1 MNELVLTKE
10 EIERVSK
17 IVANA
22 IKENVKAQAN
32 IIASV
37 VTENNKRIAK
47 IVAEVVTEKQVSF
60 YFTEIIREEEARQR
74 INLDLISS
82 ALHGITDPLGQL
94 QSWLSIQFYDVINT
108 VYTYITSWIQSSA
121 LWYWVEDI
129 WDRMYSVYNTITS
142 ALPGVGVAL
151 ASLPSY
157 IYNTITSFIT
167 AARDTLSSYISSV
180 TSFFTNTLPSYFSVV
195 VNFFTVT
202 VPNLFPIVTN
212 FFTNVIPSYFSIVTN
227 FFTNAIPQYFSIV
240 TKFFTEAIPTYF
252 SVVTNFFT
260 NTFPQMVSTV
270 TRFFTETLPQYI
282 SYISNFF
289 ATTLPKAIETIS
301 TFFSR
306 DLPTLID
313 KVRQFIAT
321 ISQIPSQASDI
332 IKSVAFAVWNTVST
346 MLYNELFV
354 KYIAPTVQG
363 VTQLSANVLQIGV
376 SIQGFVNAV
385 LELPRNLQT
394 MIERFADVA
403 WSKVQEFIARVR
415 AGLELI
421 VEVGTKVVKTIY
433 ERITSF
439 TSWLYESLAS
449 SLSTLAS
456 IVENAVLNAVA
467 FIAEKTLDIV
477 RPIVQRIL
485 DIAKRAGEG
494 IGRLIVDVSVFAL
507 TPIYD
512 AFAKWSATQLDK
524 LANKFLEIDTPAE
537 NVRYLAEALQIIVFD
552 IVSVHYATWGV
563 SFALHRFAGMCE
575 DLQQNITLNLE
586 GEGGCALEPGGLGVR
601 LKQLLGMLMSL
612 GWKIKPSWMFR
623 EIAKDVREL
632 SDTFTRGLMYGLTI
646 WMTNPIVKLLNAAYR
661 DILVIDLPSIPTMQ
675 EIVRRHMPTDQFDYV
690 LKRYV
695 AFLKLYGYR
704 TEIIKWITD
713 QNIKIEVVDRFGT
726 RRTIPLAL
734 IYEMPSASDVARM
747 AIRDIFG
754 MGADAVSAFLKVYS
768 ARGMYPDIG
777 ILYYLLH
784 YKYPPPER
792 LWTFTVRA
800 VSGLLW
806 ATITSDMKD
815 KIKAEANSLG
825 AVEPTD
831 ARYWNFKAREVFSV
845 LQTYMTWHD
854 YARFS
859 WIRKELLGL
868 PANFTSDN
876 QIIIDTLAD
885 IPTKIDQRWMCVP
898 PDTVILGDNKPISE
912 YNVGDEVLY
921 GGRVLETFIRPFNG
935 ELVVIK
941 GLGLLPIKVTPE
953 HPILVVDGEIRW
965 KYYSRNGKIISTTQ
979 KVFSKPYFIEA
990 EKVQLA
996 PVRSCGKTYV
1006 FRRDGHYLVSP
1017 RLKGEYD
1024 IKEIDLSKYF
1034 KNYCCVPKHIR
1045 EKLGVYKPKLM
1056 LDEELAWLFGF
1067 YVGDGS
1073 TSKEQVEFY
1082 PSSEEHVN
1090 RIARIIERYGFK
1102 PSIIKVGRAYN
1113 VLWSSR
1119 ALKRFFDTHFGN
1131 KAHEKRIP
1139 DFILLHKDE
1148 RILWSFLQGY
1158 LDADGNKAYNNP
1170 NKYEAL
1176 TVSKIL
1182 ALQIQSLC
1190 FRLGLS
1196 CGITEKSE
1204 VQALYTDKAYRLTII
1219 FNRDEK
1225 HARIKFTEDFVFIPI
1240 IKISREPYNG
1250 VVCNLETER
1259 NVYLVSN
1266 VIVHNCKWGLYEH
1279 LSAKGVTINSEVKE
1293 FATRVL
1299 EGNPVSGIRMDITNF
1314 SRTLQA
1320 TGLHPDWIPV
1330 TAVAETM
1337 NMLAE
1342 ERTLLRTGFMN
1353 LFKEGFYD
1361 WKALE
1366 KLLAGFIKASFQVAY
1381 FDSEKMTWTTGWIN
1395 LPVMFLPPERRLLEL
1410 RALMDRAL
1418 DILREIQRDVTTA
1431 YQEFIIDSY
1440 DEYKQRLSAVID
1452 SINEFYAKD
1461 YENITESTLPD
1472 ELKLK
1477 FVEDYYKPYVRA
1489 LDIWR
1494 DVYTIRRMRTW
1505 ASRWLGWVI
1514 YRMAFGYVSKED
1526 VNKVLD
1532 YVSEACKLAP
1542 KETDF
1547 IRDVMELL
1555 ADIAKRDTAS
1565 QYLPTP
1571 STMAT
1576 LSEYITLDAKIVEQV
1591 LTERGIPDYWKQVW
1605 LTYISVRPIKS
1616 DASAL
1621 LSAYIRAFRYGV
1633 VSKAEVDT
1641 FISSLAS
1648 YGFTKREIEIRQ
1660 KIADLEEMILQARDN
1675 MQQYIP
1681 TPMTLATI
1689 CEYLPEARE
1698 FFDDVVKARRI
1709 PQNWVE
1715 LWATYIDIRPLID
1728 DMKRYLARAEDLYVR
1743 FMIDKRKFDE
1753 VLNEVAG
1760 KLGYTPKEIEFLRKV
1775 TEFERYKNAWIELI
1789 GTVNRLVELSEY
1801 SPTASE
1807 WALGKLNA
1815 MIDALPLSDDEKRKL
1830 KTMWEEYI
1838 RNRPVK
1844 SEAKMY
1850 ITQLINA
1857 YVDGIISDTDFDR
1870 ELQSM
1875 KKWGFSDTELQF
1887 YKQIATVRKARKLR
1901 IPLVYGE

>member
-22 IKENVKAQAN
+22 IKENVKAQAS

-37 VTENNKRIAK
+37 VTENNKHIAR
-47 IVAEVVTEKQVSF
+47 IVAEVVTEKHAGF
-60 YFTEIIREEEARQR
+60 YFIEIIREEEARQR

-94 QSWLSIQFYDVINT
+94 QSWLSTQFYNVINT

-121 LWYWVEDI
+121 LWYWVSDI
-129 WDRMYSVYNTITS
+129 WDRMYSVYYTITS
-142 ALPGVGVAL
+142 ALPSVGVAL

-157 IYNTITSFIT
+157 IYNNIMSFIT
-167 AARDTLSSYISSV
+167 VARDTLSSYISGV
-180 TSFFTNTLPSYFSVV
+180 TNFFTNTLPSYFSVIT
-195 VNFFTVT
+195 NFFTYT

-212 FFTNVIPSYFSIVTN
+212 FFTNVIPSYFSMVTN
-227 FFTNAIPQYFSIV
+227 FFTNAIPQYFNIV
-240 TKFFTEAIPTYF
+240 TKFFTEAIPNYF
-252 SVVTNFFT
+252 SIVTNFFT

-270 TRFFTETLPQYI
+270 ARFFTETLPQYI

-289 ATTLPKAIETIS
+289 TTTLPKAIESVT
-301 TFFSR
+301 TFFSK

-313 KVRQFIAT
+313 RVRGFIAT
-321 ISQIPSQASDI
+321 ISQIPLQAPDI
-332 IKSVAFAVWNTVST
+332 IKSVAFAIWNTIST

-354 KYIAPTVQG
+354 KYVFPTVQG

-385 LELPRNLQT
+385 LELPRNIQT
-394 MIERFADVA
+394 MVEKFAEVA

-439 TSWLYESLAS
+439 ANWLYESFSS
-449 SLSTLAS
+449 SLSALAS
-456 IVENAVLNAVA
+456 IVENAVLNAIA

-494 IGRLIVDVSVFAL
+494 IGKLIVDISVFAL

-512 AFAKWSATQLDK
+512 AFAKWSATQLDR

-537 NVRYLAEALQIIVFD
+537 NVRYFAEALHMIVFD
-552 IVSVHYATWGV
+552 IVNVHYATWGV

-575 DLQQNITLNLE
+575 DLQQNITLNIE

-713 QNIKIEVVDRFGT
+713 TNIKIEVVDRFGT
-726 RRTIPLAL
+726 KRTIPLAL
-734 IYEMPSASDVARM
+734 IYEMPSASDVAKM

-768 ARGMYPDIG
+768 ARGMHQDIG
-777 ILYYLLH
+777 VLYYLLH

-792 LWTFTVRA
+792 LWTFTTRA
-800 VSGLLW
+800 ISGLLW
-806 ATITSDMKD
+806 ATITPDMKD

-831 ARYWNFKAREVFSV
+831 ARYWNFKAKEVFSV

-885 IPTKIDQRWMCVP
+885 IPTKIDQRWM
-898 PDTVILGDNKPISE
+898 I
-912 YNVGDEVLY
+912 
-921 GGRVLETFIRPFNG
+921 
-935 ELVVIK
+935 
-941 GLGLLPIKVTPE
+941 
-953 HPILVVDGEIRW
+953 
-965 KYYSRNGKIISTTQ
+965 
-979 KVFSKPYFIEA
+979 
-990 EKVQLA
+990 
-996 PVRSCGKTYV
+996 
-1006 FRRDGHYLVSP
+1006 
-1017 RLKGEYD
+1017 
-1024 IKEIDLSKYF
+1024 
-1034 KNYCCVPKHIR
+1034 
-1045 EKLGVYKPKLM
+1045 
-1056 LDEELAWLFGF
+1056 
-1067 YVGDGS
+1067 
-1073 TSKEQVEFY
+1073 
-1082 PSSEEHVN
+1082 
-1090 RIARIIERYGFK
+1090 
-1102 PSIIKVGRAYN
+1102 
-1113 VLWSSR
+1113 
-1119 ALKRFFDTHFGN
+1119 
-1131 KAHEKRIP
+1131 
-1139 DFILLHKDE
+1139 
-1148 RILWSFLQGY
+1148 
-1158 LDADGNKAYNNP
+1158 
-1170 NKYEAL
+1170 
-1176 TVSKIL
+1176 
-1182 ALQIQSLC
+1182 
-1190 FRLGLS
+1190 
-1196 CGITEKSE
+1196 
-1204 VQALYTDKAYRLTII
+1204 
-1219 FNRDEK
+1219 
-1225 HARIKFTEDFVFIPI
+1225 
-1240 IKISREPYNG
+1240 
-1250 VVCNLETER
+1250 
-1259 NVYLVSN
+1259 
-1266 VIVHNCKWGLYEH
+1266 KWGLYEH

-1299 EGNPVSGIRMDITNF
+1299 ESNPASGIRMDITNF

-1337 NMLAE
+1337 NMLTE

-1361 WKALE
+1361 WTALE

-1431 YQEFIIDSY
+1431 YQEFIIDDY
-1440 DEYKQRLSAVID
+1440 DEYKQRLSSVID

-1532 YVSEACKLAP
+1532 YVSKACKLAP

-1555 ADIAKRDTAS
+1555 ADIAKRETVS

-1633 VSKAEVDT
+1633 VSKAEVDA

-1660 KIADLEEMILQARDN
+1660 KIADLEEMILQARES

-1698 FFDDVVKARRI
+1698 FFDDVVKAKRI

-1715 LWATYIDIRPLID
+1715 LWATYIDIKPLID

-1807 WALGKLNA
+1807 WAIGKLNA

-1850 ITQLINA
+1850 LTQLINA

-1870 ELQSM
+1870 ELQNM

>member
-37 VTENNKRIAK
+37 VTENNKHIAR
-47 IVAEVVTEKQVSF
+47 IVAEVVTEKHAGF
-60 YFTEIIREEEARQR
+60 YFIEIIREEEARQR

-94 QSWLSIQFYDVINT
+94 QSWLSTQFYNVINT

-121 LWYWVEDI
+121 LWYWVSDI
-129 WDRMYSVYNTITS
+129 WDRMYSVYYTITS
-142 ALPGVGVAL
+142 ALPSVGVAL

-157 IYNTITSFIT
+157 IYNNVTSFIT
-167 AARDTLSSYISSV
+167 VARDTLSSYISGV
-180 TSFFTNTLPSYFSVV
+180 TNFFTNTLPSYFSVII
-195 VNFFTVT
+195 NFFTYT

-212 FFTNVIPSYFSIVTN
+212 FFTNVIPSYFSMVTN
-227 FFTNAIPQYFSIV
+227 FFTNAIPQYFNIV
-240 TKFFTEAIPTYF
+240 TKFFTEAIPNYF
-252 SVVTNFFT
+252 SLVTNFFT

-270 TRFFTETLPQYI
+270 ARFFTETLPQYI

-289 ATTLPKAIETIS
+289 TTTLPKAIESVT
-301 TFFSR
+301 TFFSK

-313 KVRQFIAT
+313 KVRQFITT
-321 ISQIPSQASDI
+321 ISQIPFQAPDI
-332 IKSVAFAVWNTVST
+332 IKSVAFAVWNTVSS

-354 KYIAPTVQG
+354 KYIFPTVQG

-376 SIQGFVNAV
+376 AVQGFVNAV
-385 LELPRNLQT
+385 MELPRTLQT
-394 MIERFADVA
+394 MIEKFATTA
-403 WSKVQEFIARVR
+403 WEKLREFVSRVR
-415 AGLELI
+415 EGILTILDVGSTI
-421 VEVGTKVVKTIY
+421 VKIAY
-433 ERITSF
+433 EKITSF
-439 TSWLYESLAS
+439 ANWFYG
-449 SLSTLAS
+449 S
-456 IVENAVLNAVA
+456 IVSSISSALTIVEDAVINAVTFV
-467 FIAEKTLDIV
+467 AEKTLEV
-477 RPIVQRIL
+477 VGTIVQKII
-485 DIAKRAGEG
+485 DVAKKVGRG
-494 IGRLIVDVSVFAL
+494 IGRLIVDVSVLAL

-512 AFAKWSATQLDK
+512 AFAKWSSTQLDK
-524 LANKFLEIDTPAE
+524 LANKFLEIDSPTE
-537 NVRYLAEALQIIVFD
+537 NARYFAEAMQMIVFD
-552 IVSVHYATWGV
+552 IVSMHYATWGV
-563 SFALHRFAGMCE
+563 SFALHRFAWMCE
-575 DLQQNITLNLE
+575 DLQQNITLNIE

-646 WMTNPIVKLLNAAYR
+646 WMTNPVVKLLNAAYR

-713 QNIKIEVVDRFGT
+713 QNIKIEVIDRFGT
-726 RRTIPLAL
+726 RRIIPLAL

-768 ARGMYPDIG
+768 ARGMHPDIG
-777 ILYYLLH
+777 VLYYLLH

-792 LWTFTVRA
+792 LWTFTTRA
-800 VSGLLW
+800 ISGLLW
-806 ATITSDMKD
+806 ATITSDMRD

-831 ARYWNFKAREVFSV
+831 ARYWNFKAKEVFSV

-885 IPTKIDQRWMCVP
+885 IPTKIDQRWM
-898 PDTVILGDNKPISE
+898 I
-912 YNVGDEVLY
+912 
-921 GGRVLETFIRPFNG
+921 
-935 ELVVIK
+935 
-941 GLGLLPIKVTPE
+941 
-953 HPILVVDGEIRW
+953 
-965 KYYSRNGKIISTTQ
+965 
-979 KVFSKPYFIEA
+979 
-990 EKVQLA
+990 
-996 PVRSCGKTYV
+996 
-1006 FRRDGHYLVSP
+1006 
-1017 RLKGEYD
+1017 
-1024 IKEIDLSKYF
+1024 
-1034 KNYCCVPKHIR
+1034 
-1045 EKLGVYKPKLM
+1045 
-1056 LDEELAWLFGF
+1056 
-1067 YVGDGS
+1067 
-1073 TSKEQVEFY
+1073 
-1082 PSSEEHVN
+1082 
-1090 RIARIIERYGFK
+1090 
-1102 PSIIKVGRAYN
+1102 
-1113 VLWSSR
+1113 
-1119 ALKRFFDTHFGN
+1119 
-1131 KAHEKRIP
+1131 
-1139 DFILLHKDE
+1139 
-1148 RILWSFLQGY
+1148 
-1158 LDADGNKAYNNP
+1158 
-1170 NKYEAL
+1170 
-1176 TVSKIL
+1176 
-1182 ALQIQSLC
+1182 
-1190 FRLGLS
+1190 
-1196 CGITEKSE
+1196 
-1204 VQALYTDKAYRLTII
+1204 
-1219 FNRDEK
+1219 
-1225 HARIKFTEDFVFIPI
+1225 
-1240 IKISREPYNG
+1240 
-1250 VVCNLETER
+1250 
-1259 NVYLVSN
+1259 
-1266 VIVHNCKWGLYEH
+1266 KWGLYEH

-1337 NMLAE
+1337 NMLTE

-1431 YQEFIIDSY
+1431 YQEFIIDDY
-1440 DEYKQRLSAVID
+1440 DEYKQRLSSVID

-1477 FVEDYYKPYVRA
+1477 FVEDYYKPYVKA
-1489 LDIWR
+1489 LEIWR

-1576 LSEYITLDAKIVEQV
+1576 LSEYITLDTKIVEQV

-1605 LTYISVRPIKS
+1605 LTYISVRPVKS

-1633 VSKAEVDT
+1633 VSKAEVDA
-1641 FISSLAS
+1641 FISSLAN

-1660 KIADLEEMILQARDN
+1660 KIADLEEMILQARES

-1698 FFDDVVKARRI
+1698 FFEDVVEARRI

-1715 LWATYIDIRPLID
+1715 LWATYIDIKPLID

-1743 FMIDKRKFDE
+1743 FMIDKKKFDE

-1807 WALGKLNA
+1807 WAIGKLNA

-1870 ELQSM
+1870 ELQNM

-1887 YKQIATVRKARKLR
+1887 YKQIAIVRKARKLR